1 MSQQESEKYARIA
14 RKTNN
19 DNVRREA
26 LGKWLTASKKEG
38 KSWLL
43 GQPLML
49 PSGQVNGEFL
59 LRFLLLVLLLPII
72 IAITIC
78 KAIPLRG
85 ILSIIKLPIFFVLL
99 GLEIML
105 IIFLYYGFTTG
116 NFQTALP
123 KTLSFV
129 EGYISSIR
137 K

>member
-19 DNVRREA
+19 ENVRREA

-49 PSGQVNGEFL
+49 PSGQINGEFL
-59 LRFLLLVLLLPII
+59 LRFLLLVLFLPII
-72 IAITIC
+72 IALTIC
-78 KAIPLRG
+78 KVIPLKG
-85 ILSIIKLPIFFVLL
+85 ILSILKLPIFIVLL

-105 IIFLYYGFTTG
+105 IIFLYYGFTAN
-116 NFQTALP
+116 NFQSALP
-123 KTLSFV
+123 KTLNFV
-129 EGYISSIR
+129 EGYVSSLR